1 MAVRVGLSFVTC
13 VVVALRDLGDV
24 SLQSLVAL
32 SQERHF
38 SYGRT
43 ATLPDHQACCRCKPS
58 GEQADR
64 HCDKLTARHRLRQSQ
79 EVFITIC
86 EEQVVVLCCSLVAH
100 DIVALVFAHALHSP
114 TSMIARL
121 FVACVFV
128 CIAARATMDVAG
140 STLEERSQGEASSN
154 CALHG

>member
-1 MAVRVGLSFVTC
+1 MTKKKPNNQQKTDTIVRRMAPCPSRKKRLFHHGGDAAALGVHAACKHCGRCSKQKHQESFSMRNRTRQVAC
-13 VVVALRDLGDV
+13 GRCCKLLRVVA
-24 SLQSLVAL
+24 
-32 SQERHF
+32 
-38 SYGRT
+38 
-43 ATLPDHQACCRCKPS
+43 
-58 GEQADR
+58 
-64 HCDKLTARHRLRQSQ
+64 
-79 EVFITIC
+79 IC